1 MWGRF
6 ESSAVAFTGDTTK
19 GSGRSKAEEVAPALC
34 SGNDLVVAFSF
45 DLVAL
50 SWLRDYLKFLF
61 QEGVAC
67 P

>member
-1 MWGRF
+1 M
-6 ESSAVAFTGDTTK
+6 AFTGDTTMR
-19 GSGRSKAEEVAPALC
+19 SGRSKAEEVAPALC
-34 SGNDLVVAFSF
+34 SGNDLVVAFCF

-50 SWLRDYLKFLF
+50 SWLRDYLKVLH